1 MQENRPDEYKGAQT
15 KVANEVALLA
25 VAARQLWS
33 TDLVKCI
40 YTFFSK
46 KGICLISCCPST
58 VLGKLC

>member
-25 VAARQLWS
+25 VARQLWS

-40 YTFFSK
+40 YTFFSPK
-46 KGICLISCCPST
+46 REFTSFRAQHSF
-58 VLGKLC
+58 GKLC